1 MFIAMNRFKVAKG
14 QEAQFE
20 EIWRSRDSRLGEV
33 PGFESFKMLKGD
45 EADDHTLYVSHSVW
59 RDKDVFLAWTRS
71 DAFRASHKGA
81 GDHRAVYLE
90 APVLETYE
98 AVEGI

>member
-1 MFIAMNRFKVAKG
+1 MFIAMNRFKVVKG
-14 QEAQFE
+14 HEAEFE

-33 PGFESFKMLKGD
+33 PGFESFKMLKGG
-45 EADDHTLYVSHSVW
+45 EAEDHVLYVSHSVW
-59 RDKDVFLAWTRS
+59 RDKGVFMDWTRS

-81 GDHRAVYLE
+81 GDHRHVYLE
-90 APVLETYE
+90 APVLETFE

>member
-1 MFIAMNRFKVAKG
+1 MFVAMNRFKVAKG
-14 QEAQFE
+14 QEAEFE
-20 EIWRSRDSRLGEV
+20 AIWRNRDSRLGEV
-33 PGFESFKMLKGD
+33 PGFESFKMLKGG
-45 EADDHTLYVSHSVW
+45 EEEDHTLYVSHSVW
-59 RDKDVFLAWTRS
+59 RDKDVFMAWTRS

-81 GDHRAVYLE
+81 GDHRNVYLE